1 MGENPVLLLG
11 CFIRSRASSMPVV
24 GFIERRFIT
33 PPTAVPSSVKDP
45 FPPPGMLDWSY
56 TRRLGDRL

>member
-1 MGENPVLLLG
+1 
-11 CFIRSRASSMPVV
+11 MPVV